1 MKLRNIMMMAALA
14 VAPAACK
21 KSPDAMADKMVS
33 MIEDMGNAVESSGG
47 DCGKMG
53 DALTAV
59 MKKYDLKAMKE
70 FAQNMKKD
78 KAKSEELQKKYG
90 DRMQKAM
97 PKLFGIAKCA
107 NDPKIKDL
115 QKQFDGMM

>member
-1 MKLRNIMMMAALA
+1 MKLRNIMMLAALA

-33 MIEDMGNAVESSGG
+33 MMEDMGNAVESSGD
-47 DCGKMG
+47 DCGKMA
-53 DALTAV
+53 DALGAV
-59 MKKYDLKAMKE
+59 MKKYDLKEMKD
-70 FAQNMKKD
+70 FAESMKKD

-90 DRMQKAM
+90 PRMEKAM

-107 NDPKIKDL
+107 NDPKMKDL
-115 QKQFDGMM
+115 QKQMDGLM